1 MCLIVTNIQNTP
13 RGKGNFHLTF
23 LAAQKLFL
31 QKMYLTEHKR
41 IYQQISAT
49 LNKMNISEK
58 LCLQWNDFK
67 DNLSSSFG
75 ELRQDK
81 DLTDVT
87 LACEDG
93 RQVEAHKVILAASS
107 PFFMHILKRYKHPHP
122 LIYMRGLKLE
132 DLQAIVDFLYFGE
145 ANIFQEKLDSFLALA
160 EELQLKGFTGADNSE
175 KVKEALAESNSK
187 KAPVKREKL
196 KQSNTSVSNVYPK
209 DPNTAIVLEKNSINA
224 ELHHIDEQIK
234 SMMTVADLRT
244 NDGRRL
250 ATCNTCGKQSAS
262 NNMRQ
267 HIETNHI
274 TGVSHTCN
282 ICGKISRSRDALR
295 QHRQKACLS

>member
-1 MCLIVTNIQNTP
+1 
-13 RGKGNFHLTF
+13 
-23 LAAQKLFL
+23 
-31 QKMYLTEHKR
+31 
-41 IYQQISAT
+41 
-49 LNKMNISEK
+49 MNISEK

-67 DNLSSSFG
+67 DNLTSSLG

-175 KVKEALAESNSK
+175 KVKEALATQAEPNSK
-187 KAPVKREKL
+187 KARVKKEKH
-196 KQSNTSVSNVYPK
+196 KQSNTSISNVYPK
-209 DPNTAIVLEKNSINA
+209 DPNTATVMGKNSINA

-244 NDGRRL
+244 NDGRKL